1 MDQPPPPP
9 FHPAILVFY
18 FIILLPFAILTYKI
32 ARRKGRSGWMALLGA
47 IPLVNM
53 YVVIWLASLSD
64 AKVLQEIE
72 ELKKR
77 TGGVQS

>member
-1 MDQPPPPP
+1 
-9 FHPAILVFY
+9 
-18 FIILLPFAILTYKI
+18 
-32 ARRKGRSGWMALLGA
+32 MALLGA